1 MEYSTDYAWNSLDI
15 AKTLILIATPVIGG
29 IIAFRLSK
37 IEKKKWTSQRIIEK
51 RLEFYDL
58 VVPDLNDLYCYYRC
72 FGNWKELTPIDIIQ
86 KKRKLD
92 KSFNI
97 YLYIFKDS
105 EGLSDT
111 YYSFIHYCFNTGTGG
126 DNKGKIKMNLSKR
139 KILPNWDSNWD
150 NLFSWDQEDG
160 DQDKFHEL
168 YEDLMNLI
176 KNELDVDQSIALK
189 KKKII
194 KQHEEKKNRRS
205 SK

>member
-1 MEYSTDYAWNSLDI
+1 MEYSTEYAWNSLEI
-15 AKTLILIATPVIGG
+15 AKTLISIATPVIGG

-58 VVPDLNDLYCYYRC
+58 VVPDLNDLYCYYHC

-105 EGLSDT
+105 VALNKK
-111 YYSFIHYCFNTGTGG
+111 YYDFIHKCFNTGTGG

-139 KILPNWDSNWD
+139 KMLPNWDSNWD
-150 NLFSWDQEDG
+150 KLFSTEEKESDFVISY
-160 DQDKFHEL
+160 K
-168 YEDLMNLI
+168 DLMNLI
-176 KNELDVDQSIALK
+176 KNELDVDQSIYL
-189 KKKII
+189 
-194 KQHEEKKNRRS
+194 ED
-205 SK
+205 